1 MAEGNNPK
9 PALDISTTLDH
20 MPFTL
25 YQRLIVFFAALAVIL
40 DGFDSQLIG
49 YAAPAL
55 MREWGLTKN
64 EFMPSVVAGVFG
76 SSVGAIT
83 GIFAD
88 YFGRKRALIGYMLTF
103 GLFTSLVA
111 TQNSILGIAIFR
123 FIAGI
128 GIGGALPIATTI
140 AAEFT
145 PQRYRTMVVTATIVC
160 VPLGGVVAGFFA
172 EVIMPDFGWRMMFL
186 IGGAMPIALMIF
198 CIVATPET
206 PKYLVGHPERWPEL
220 RCILKKMGQ
229 MVDDDTTFT
238 DTGEQEP
245 TKRAGYGAIF
255 RDNMARDTSALWC
268 AFFFCLASVYAAFSW
283 LPTMLA
289 SVDISQDV
297 ARSGLTVYNF
307 GGVIGALVCSW
318 FITKFGSY
326 SPLILCSAGG
336 ALSALAVEFF
346 DMSSHLLLL
355 ILLLGLHGFFVNAV
369 QSTMYA
375 LCAYIYPTKIRATG
389 TSGALMFGR
398 VGAIAAAFG
407 GAPLITY
414 SGSLGYFGLLA
425 FSMFIVTIALLVLQR
440 HIPPAKTAS

>member
-9 PALDISTTLDH
+9 PALDINTTLDH

-64 EFMPSVVAGVFG
+64 EFMPSVVAGVLG

-160 VPLGGVVAGFFA
+160 VPLGGVVTGFFA
-172 EVIMPDFGWRMMFL
+172 EVIMPDFGWRTMFL

-220 RCILKKMGQ
+220 RRILKKWGRWWM
-229 MVDDDTTFT
+229 TI
-238 DTGEQEP
+238 
-245 TKRAGYGAIF
+245 R
-255 RDNMARDTSALWC
+255 
-268 AFFFCLASVYAAFSW
+268 
-283 LPTMLA
+283 
-289 SVDISQDV
+289 
-297 ARSGLTVYNF
+297 RSPIRVNR
-307 GGVIGALVCSW
+307 
-318 FITKFGSY
+318 
-326 SPLILCSAGG
+326 SPQNGP
-336 ALSALAVEFF
+336 VMER
-346 DMSSHLLLL
+346 
-355 ILLLGLHGFFVNAV
+355 FFVITWHAIHPRFGV
-369 QSTMYA
+369 HFSFVWHLYMLLSVGCRQCWPR
-375 LCAYIYPTKIRATG
+375 LIYRRMWRGRA
-389 TSGALMFGR
+389 
-398 VGAIAAAFG
+398 
-407 GAPLITY
+407 
-414 SGSLGYFGLLA
+414 
-425 FSMFIVTIALLVLQR
+425 
-440 HIPPAKTAS
+440 